1 MGGVCGEESAQGF
14 GGKSRSKE
22 ATRKAEELMGGYQ
35 NGSWGIVVDSR
46 WGPVGGCCEHGDGQ
60 RLSSVELKPQLYV

>member
-22 ATRKAEELMGGYQ
+22 ATRKTEVLMGGYQ
-35 NGSWGIVVDSR
+35 NGSWGIVVDSVVSG
-46 WGPVGGCCEHGDGQ
+46 WGPVGGALVNTVMDKDY
-60 RLSSVELKPQLYV
+60 LLWN